1 MNDLEERLRA
11 ALDARAQTYETSP
24 TAWLRVQERR
34 RGPLRRWGV
43 VLVALPVALV
53 ALLVPVLLGGFQD
66 RQVTMGPPPKPTP
79 VGQALV
85 IDNPAENRPMR
96 LWFARNHEGAL
107 VFCRDIQYA
116 GGAGTSGCGDDL
128 ARHEGDAAWRE
139 GSTESVPPR
148 ENVLVYGAA
157 RENVAK
163 VTAVTKD
170 GKRLDGALYRPSGA
184 PLQAWTVT
192 HPSTQRIGHYEFAG
206 ADGSVLARVES
217 QAAMLPESA
226 QGKPAGPAVEMKGMS
241 VRPYLTPDRTLIWTR
256 GGREVGLN
264 FVRAKDLMT
273 DMGGKRYPVELR
285 VNGDRWF
292 GIARKGTAKVTLAR
306 KGGASLEA
314 TVRTDPWKVGVSLF
328 AGELPG
334 SGDPYLEGFELVGSD
349 SSGKVLWREDHP
361 ADRPKWDPHPPIG
374 EVVTIGA
381 AKVWFSK
388 VTLADG
394 RTWDGLCRS
403 VPGKA
408 TTCDAFQPIAT
419 HYAHRLPDLGT
430 IAIGVAGTGITQ
442 VTAEKSGTK
451 GTIHAPAGAPLKIWA
466 VPYQGGMESFNLRDP
481 AGDLGISIGGVA
493 PSGCSASPPV
503 GRAATLAG
511 GVTVTH
517 QDGCL
522 IMWREGQQTTV
533 EMRDFEDATY
543 THGDE
548 IFAGIA
554 IKGTARVE
562 MVYQDGSR
570 LVAAATTPDPWGL
583 GLVLFSTP
591 SKKAEGGALV
601 IGYDAAGKE
610 FWRLD

>member
-34 RGPLRRWGV
+34 RGPLRRWGA

-53 ALLVPVLLGGFQD
+53 ALLVPVLLGGFQEG
-66 RQVTMGPPPKPTP
+66 QVTTGPPPKPTP
-79 VGQALV
+79 VGQAVV

-116 GGAGTSGCGDDL
+116 GGAGTSGCGNDL
-128 ARHEGDAAWRE
+128 ARHAGEAAWRE

-148 ENVLVYGAA
+148 EKVLAYGAA
-157 RENVAK
+157 RANVAK

-192 HPSTQRIGHYEFAG
+192 HTSTQRIGHYEFAG
-206 ADGSVLARVES
+206 ADGSVLSRVES
-217 QAAMLPESA
+217 QAAIPPEA
-226 QGKPAGPAVEMKGMS
+226 ARGKPAGPAVEMKGMS

-264 FVRAKDLMT
+264 LVRAKDLMT

-292 GIARKGTAKVTLAR
+292 GIAREGTAKVTLAR
-306 KGGASLEA
+306 RGGASLEA

-349 SSGKVLWREDHP
+349 ASGKELWREDHP

-374 EVVTIGA
+374 EVVSLGE

-403 VPGKA
+403 VPGKK
-408 TTCDAFQPIAT
+408 TTCDAFQPVGA
-419 HYAHRLPDLGT
+419 HYARRLPDLGKM
-430 IAIGVAGTGITQ
+430 AIGVAGSGITQ
-442 VTAEKSGTK
+442 VKAKSGAK
-451 GTIHAPAGAPLKIWA
+451 GTVHAPAGAPLKIWA
-466 VPYQGGMESFNLRDP
+466 VPYPGGTESFDLRDP
-481 AGDLGISIGGVA
+481 AGELGMSIGGEP

-503 GRAATLAG
+503 GTAATLQNG
-511 GVTVTH
+511 ITVTH

-522 IMWREGQQTTV
+522 IIWRGETHYSV
-533 EMRDFEDATY
+533 EVSDFENATY
-543 THGDE
+543 VLSDNVFT
-548 IFAGIA
+548 GIA

-562 MVYQDGSR
+562 MVYDDGSR

-583 GLVLFSTP
+583 GLTLFSTTTT
-591 SKKAEGGALV
+591 KVEGGALL

-610 FWRLD
+610 LWRLD